1 MMLSVQRDHISG
13 HPVKRAD
20 RLAPVL
26 ALLLLLCGCAR
37 DHQITEITLERKGC
51 LGPCRIYKVTLRQ
64 DGSATF
70 VGRQNVE
77 RIGTFT
83 NDTFWPVTFQFN
95 RLADAVDRAGFFHL
109 AGQYSGGFVDAEV
122 VVTTVTRSGKAK
134 TVTTHNSS
142 KDPKEL
148 WQVDT
153 LIDGVVAGIIWKR
166 QE

>member
-1 MMLSVQRDHISG
+1 MMLSVQRDHIPG
-13 HPVKRAD
+13 QPVRRAA
-20 RLAPVL
+20 RVAPVL
-26 ALLLLLCGCAR
+26 TLLLLLCGCAR
-37 DHQITEITLERKGC
+37 DRQITEITLERRGC
-51 LGPCRIYKVTLRQ
+51 LGPCRIYKVTLRR
-64 DGSATF
+64 DGSAVF
-70 VGRQNVE
+70 VGKQNVE

-122 VVTTVTRSGKAK
+122 VVTTVTSSGKAK

-153 LIDGVVAGIIWKR
+153 LIDGIAAGVIWKR